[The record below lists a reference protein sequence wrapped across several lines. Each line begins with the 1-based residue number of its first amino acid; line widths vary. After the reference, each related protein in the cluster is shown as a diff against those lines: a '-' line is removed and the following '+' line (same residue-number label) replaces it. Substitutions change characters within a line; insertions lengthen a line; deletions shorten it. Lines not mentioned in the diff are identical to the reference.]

1 MSNSMLDL
9 SLEEL
14 TKISRSVPSLA
25 PRANAA
31 LVAKKDSVA
40 TTFLPEHAPF
50 PAAALSLALNALVTM
65 GHDLSMVTITGFTTD
80 RYAMAGRIWFYDH
93 SEGVEASLWCDE
105 QGRISTP

>member
-14 TKISRSVPSLA
+14 QKISRSVPSLA
-25 PRANAA
+25 GRAQAA
-31 LVAKKDSVA
+31 LAARKDSVR
-40 TTFLPEHAPF
+40 TTFLPESAPF
-50 PAAALSLALNALVTM
+50 PAAALQQALTALVTM

-93 SEGVEASLWCDE
+93 SEGVEGSLWCDE
-105 QGRISTP
+105 QGRISVP